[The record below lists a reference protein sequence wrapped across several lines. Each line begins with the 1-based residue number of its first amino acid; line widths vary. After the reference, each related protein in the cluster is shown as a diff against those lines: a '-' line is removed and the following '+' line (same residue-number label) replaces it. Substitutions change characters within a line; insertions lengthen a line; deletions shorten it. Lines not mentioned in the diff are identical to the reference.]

1 MTTSFDSITRSE
13 GRERRAR
20 LIYRALRNRTA
31 RASVAAGGVAI
42 STVLVLVLMGAYRAL
57 TAGVRAY
64 VGPPQIDLWVAPHG
78 TDNLIRSSALLPTGV
93 VDAIAA
99 LPSVSEAAPLLRGF
113 VAASPGGGPDPKVSA
128 AVTTGT
134 AKADGSISLLAIGY
148 RAPDGL
154 GGPPRMITGKAPKGT
169 LQVALD
175 RAAADRLGV
184 TLGEPVSI
192 NGRDFELVGLTG
204 GTNLIATQFAFF
216 DARAVEHTSGFS
228 GHVSFAAV
236 GLRPGAASDDVARQ
250 IRDRF
255 PQAAVYTREAFVA
268 NNIREVAA
276 GFRPMQLLVSGL
288 GIVTAAALVALLV
301 QAGVEDRR
309 QDISVLLAMGAAAA
323 NIGVG
328 IVRQVILLVTLG
340 GGVGALLTLALH
352 SVLRRWVPAV
362 ELVPQ
367 VQDLALALPLFIA
380 SSVVAA
386 SLPVLRLRRVDPI
399 EAFRP

>member
-1 MTTSFDSITRSE
+1 
-13 GRERRAR
+13 
-20 LIYRALRNRTA
+20 
-31 RASVAAGGVAI
+31 
-42 STVLVLVLMGAYRAL
+42 
-57 TAGVRAY
+57 
-64 VGPPQIDLWVAPHG
+64 
-78 TDNLIRSSALLPTGV
+78 
-93 VDAIAA
+93 
-99 LPSVSEAAPLLRGF
+99 
-113 VAASPGGGPDPKVSA
+113 
-128 AVTTGT
+128 
-134 AKADGSISLLAIGY
+134 
-148 RAPDGL
+148 
-154 GGPPRMITGKAPKGT
+154 
-169 LQVALD
+169 
-175 RAAADRLGV
+175 
-184 TLGEPVSI
+184 
-192 NGRDFELVGLTG
+192 
-204 GTNLIATQFAFF
+204 
-216 DARAVEHTSGFS
+216 
-228 GHVSFAAV
+228 
-236 GLRPGAASDDVARQ
+236 
-250 IRDRF
+250 
-255 PQAAVYTREAFVA
+255 EAFVA